1 MDYHSCNGRKR
12 FYIGGSMVKGS
23 RRIHRMRVGHYETG
37 CDFDCVGLF
46 DFVMA
51 HYADDIALMRLNL
64 WNDTGGVVWCCLAY

>member
-1 MDYHSCNGRKR
+1 
-12 FYIGGSMVKGS
+12 MVKGS
-23 RRIHRMRVGHYETG
+23 RRVHRMRVGHYETG

-64 WNDTGGVVWCCLAY
+64 WKDTGV